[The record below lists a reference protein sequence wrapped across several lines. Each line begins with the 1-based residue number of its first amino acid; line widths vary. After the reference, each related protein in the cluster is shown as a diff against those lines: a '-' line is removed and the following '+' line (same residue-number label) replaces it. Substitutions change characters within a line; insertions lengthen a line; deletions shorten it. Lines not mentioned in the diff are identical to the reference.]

1 MKSFRKILYL
11 FLIIF
16 TLSFSIDGE
25 KSKVVLDKRYD
36 TAKLKIGVTKL
47 ISKELPLEFHAESK
61 KIYGEIDIDE
71 NDLVFVSETLDEM
84 PSVSTTNGRK
94 SINNIKKYLTK
105 EIKKSPKFEYQIVEG
120 KSEADKKE
128 GKKYLLIDCKE
139 QLSGVYV
146 YVVEKGSY
154 KVKEVYKGIFKI
166 LFKAQ
171 SRTKDYGSINL
182 TKAHTLNPSLT
193 TITFDNG
200 ELKVNNKKESFAA
213 VIGEYPKKSFY
224 GDLSTL
230 SKPTTRYRV
239 RIKNLDNNSEIIY
252 PSGDPVRLEEPDCNI
267 MRTAKID
274 LKNKIGEKA
283 GTLEISSS
291 KESENLTLN
300 LELDYPYEDIN
311 NKIEIDYGR
320 ATLGGNGFEVI
331 HTDSFELHIEKK
343 DNLGFPLPTEGE
355 IVISEREKIWNGI
368 STISVDDKGEVKL
381 NGGNP
386 EHFTFE
392 GEFLKKI
399 EIEKSNF
406 DNKEKILK
414 IDIESRK
421 GTGSGEIEL
430 PDLDGKPYTSGEIDV
445 YDVFGKVSG
454 KIRVY
459 SENDSP
465 YLKLDF
471 SNDQGKGFEGAYD
484 IDAKISLKY
493 IGREKD
499 VEDEIFKEDILYF
512 RTVSLKESIPAN
524 TRGTLL
530 ITDPTELS
538 GADLFI
544 NSSGSLDMTPN
555 HFGSKFNPTT
565 QAIVN
570 GILPKSFPSNYNE
583 PGKEGNRVN
592 WGTNYRLRIQGENI
606 PNDYVAYDPHGK
618 EEDRFNYKTG
628 HMTTDQGVL
637 LGEDGWIPLENQ
649 KGERVGFIFFSYKEE
664 DKDKQSIKIGFCGTT
679 INNNTGVPD
688 GSSIKLNNSIVSETY
703 RFYYEAELNGKWVTK
718 KIDVL
723 DLVIQSALPNSKA
736 IIDVETPIVYYDYNS
751 SSAMSNVVHNRR
763 VHLLGNEATT
773 LTSSGNKFD
782 KNKDLLG
789 YDWINVTD
797 IPSYEWDR
805 WKKHKITI
813 VQGAEN
819 EVIKT
824 TDENGR
830 TNSSTFI
837 SGNERK
843 NGHKNQVMFSYDGS
857 DNHLNFGISKYNFE
871 KEEIDVIITHYANN
885 NSSIQSIGSY
895 KIKIPEF
902 KGIHYV
908 NPNYNIKPR
917 QSYIKNHEFNH
928 EIGNNFITID
938 YGTVG
943 FRDLDTRITEQ
954 AGGKG
959 IEIRAFNDVILKS
972 ESNPEYIITGAKLY
986 FEDNVSDDGGKTTLF
1001 KGENE
1006 KATYKMLKLDIP
1018 TQETLIPKGR
1028 MIILTNE
1035 ATPTYPLKV
1044 GVEVE
1049 GSNDKYKYFTQIDD
1063 EGVGEGGDNLYINLV
1078 ENRFLETEIEFENPN
1093 LSKIDAGGN
1102 ETTNINWIKLNK
1114 TKYYGGE
1121 LSTSI
1126 GNSDLWGRVK
1136 GDIIDI
1142 PLKGKNN
1149 NDFDLQLK
1157 VFQKDNSG
1165 KESELLNDLVDNT
1178 LKIPIPGT
1186 TEKDNR
1192 KFIMKYDKGNDYI
1205 EFSLNNGYDKDLDK
1219 GKEIEFYIRYYDKIT
1234 DKFLFDQ
1241 RFKITFKEETIY
1253 LGDTTVI
1260 FKNPTMLKE
1269 GSSENGMIKIFG
1281 RGESLG
1287 SDNNSDQSFDKEKW
1301 WDIQNAIAY
1310 PESTSY
1316 TLKNI
1321 DTNNDYPKNNVK
1333 YENNLLNLGLP
1344 EIEKEL
1350 ESIFNLT
1357 EYFNGKSVERS
1368 YSLKLATLE
1377 GEKNYRVNLLLEE
1390 FDPRYYG
1397 KVYSSTVEQNKGEE
1411 YREINQVG
1419 EGEVD
1424 LRKYDPS
1431 EKVYIDLKTKYRDYS
1446 RYPSIIESLKGKLKV
1461 GVENNSDVEILAKD
1475 NGKAPVVKGKLVFT
1489 KGDINYSEKE
1499 IKSIGNGLNLGAEPE
1514 NYDLRLELEQGE
1526 YKKLKPYTTYELFIN
1541 GDPNIIS
1548 IGILGNEKLSSKIL
1562 LDRPLNF
1569 RTQGPS
1575 IKIIP
1580 EILDFG
1586 QIKPKEHSEPLITKS
1601 AEAKINVIIEDEL
1614 AEDYITNLEPSAEE
1628 IWIREKNASG
1638 TVNERGEK
1646 LKVRSIAVS
1655 KVKQNG
1661 ISETGKR
1668 QDEFKISGVL
1678 EIPNKTE
1685 PKRAEYGGYV
1695 EVTFTYY

>member
-1 MKSFRKILYL
+1 MKGLKKFLFF
-11 FLIIF
+11 FLILF
-16 TLSFSIDGE
+16 AFGFSNENKD
-25 KSKVVLDKRYD
+25 SKVMLDKVRE
-36 TAKLKIGVTKL
+36 TSQLKIGVTK
-47 ISKELPLEFHAESK
+47 IKSKELPMEFDVESK
-61 KIYGEIDIDE
+61 KVYGEIEIED
-71 NDLVFVSETLDEM
+71 NDLVFVSETLDEI
-84 PSVSTTNGRK
+84 PSVSTTNGRRV
-94 SINNIKKYLTK
+94 INNINKYLTK
-105 EIKKSPKFEYQIVEG
+105 NIKESPKFNYQIVDG
-120 KSEADKKE
+120 KTESGEKN
-128 GKKYLLIDCKE
+128 GKKYLVIDCKE
-139 QLSGVYV
+139 QLPSVYV
-146 YVVEKGSY
+146 YVLEKGSY
-154 KVKEVYKGIFKI
+154 KIKNVYKGAFKQ
-166 LFKAQ
+166 LYAVQ

-182 TKAHTLNPSLT
+182 TKAHTLNPSST
-193 TITFDNG
+193 IITFDNG
-200 ELKVNNKKESFAA
+200 VLKVNNKEESFAT
-213 VIGEYPKKSFY
+213 VTGEYPKKSFY
-224 GDLSTL
+224 GDLSTFG
-230 SKPTTRYRV
+230 KPTTRYRV

-267 MRTAKID
+267 MRTAKIE

-291 KESENLTLN
+291 KESEYLTLN
-300 LELDYPYEDIN
+300 LELDYPYENIN
-311 NKIEIDYGR
+311 NKIEIDYGK
-320 ATLGGNGFEVI
+320 ADSFGNRFEVI

-343 DNLGFPLPTEGE
+343 DNLGFPLPTKGE
-355 IVISEREKIWNGI
+355 IVISEREKIWSGI
-368 STISVDDKGEVKL
+368 STISVDDNGEVKL
-381 NGGNP
+381 NGENP
-386 EHFTFE
+386 EYFTFE
-392 GEFLKKI
+392 GKFIKKI

-414 IDIESRK
+414 IDVESRK

-430 PDLDGKPYTSGEIDV
+430 PDLDGEPYTSKEINV

-512 RTVSLKESIPAN
+512 RTVSLKESIPTN

-530 ITDPTELS
+530 ITDPTDLY
-538 GADLFI
+538 GIDLFL
-544 NSSGSLDMTPN
+544 NSTGNLEQKKNGKRVTNSD
-555 HFGSKFNPTT
+555 FNPKT
-565 QAIVN
+565 QTIVN
-570 GILPKSFPSNYNE
+570 GILPKPFPSNYNE

-592 WGTNYRLRIQGENI
+592 WGTNYRLRLEGKNI
-606 PNDYVAYDPHGK
+606 PDNYEAYDPEDIEK
-618 EEDRFNYKTG
+618 DRFNYKTG
-628 HMTTDQGVL
+628 HMTSQG
-637 LGEDGWIPLENQ
+637 ENDGWIILENQ
-649 KGERVGFIFFSYKEE
+649 KNEKVGYIFFSYNRK
-664 DKDKQSIKIGFCGTT
+664 DTDKQSIKIGFCGVSV
-679 INNNTGVPD
+679 GGGFD
-688 GSSIKLNNSIVSETY
+688 LDLNNSIVSETY
-703 RFYYEAELNGKWVTK
+703 KFYYEAQLNGKWVTK

-736 IIDVETPIVYYDYNS
+736 TIDVETPIVYYDYKS

-773 LTSSGNKFD
+773 LTSSGNKFE
-782 KNKDLLG
+782 KNKNLLG

-813 VQGAEN
+813 VQGVEN

-928 EIGNNFITID
+928 EIGNNFTTID

-954 AGGKG
+954 AGGNG
-959 IEIRAFNDVILKS
+959 IEIRAYKDVILKS

-986 FEDNVSDDGGKTTLF
+986 FEDNISDDGGKTTLF

-1028 MIILTNE
+1028 MKILTNE
-1035 ATPTYPLKV
+1035 AKPTYPLKV
-1044 GVEVE
+1044 GVVVD

-1063 EGVGEGGDNLYINLV
+1063 EGVGEEGNNLYIDLV
-1078 ENRFLETEIEFENPN
+1078 ENRFVETKIEFENPN
-1093 LSKIDAGGN
+1093 LSKIDASGN
-1102 ETTNINWIKLNK
+1102 QTTKINWIRLNNK
-1114 TKYYGGE
+1114 DYYGGK

-1149 NDFDLQLK
+1149 NDFDLRLK

-1165 KESELLNDLVDNT
+1165 KESELLTDLVNNT
-1178 LKIPIPGT
+1178 LEIPIPGT
-1186 TEKDNR
+1186 TEADNR
-1192 KFIMKYDKGNDYI
+1192 NFVMKYNKGNDYM
-1205 EFSLNNGYDKDLDK
+1205 EFSLNNGYDKNLDK

-1253 LGDTTVI
+1253 LGDTTVV

-1287 SDNNSDQSFDKEKW
+1287 SDNNSDQSFDREKW
-1301 WDIQNAIAY
+1301 WDIQNAITY

-1321 DTNNDYPKNNVK
+1321 DTKNDYPKNNIK

-1344 EIEKEL
+1344 EIKKEL
-1350 ESIFNLT
+1350 ETIFNLT
-1357 EYFNGKSVERS
+1357 EYFDGKSVERS
-1368 YSLKLATLE
+1368 YSLKLATSE

-1397 KVYSSTVEQNKGEE
+1397 KVYPSTIKQNRGEE

-1461 GVENNSDVEILAKD
+1461 GVENNSYVEVLAKD
-1475 NGKAPVVKGKLVFT
+1475 NGEAPVVKGKLVFT

-1499 IKSIGNGLNLGAEPE
+1499 VKSIGNGLNLGAEPE
-1514 NYDLRLELEQGE
+1514 NYDLRLELEQKE

-1548 IGILGNEKLSSKIL
+1548 IGILGDEKLSSKIL
-1562 LDRPLNF
+1562 LARPLNF

-1575 IKIIP
+1575 IEIIP
-1580 EILDFG
+1580 EILNFG
-1586 QIKPKEHSEPLITKS
+1586 QIKPKEHSEPLIVKS

-1614 AEDYITNLEPSAEE
+1614 AEEFKTSLVPSTEE
-1628 IWIREKNASG
+1628 IWIKEKNANG
-1638 TVNERGEK
+1638 IINEGGEK
-1646 LKVRSIAVS
+1646 LKVRSITVS